1 LQHRTAGGG
10 EAGTTALEYALIA
23 ALIAVVIIVS
33 LMFVSGNVQSLYK
46 TVSTHVSTSSGS

>member
-1 LQHRTAGGG
+1 
-10 EAGTTALEYALIA
+10 LEYALIA